1 MSSLF
6 TEIKSLFL
14 NTVQKRTSN
23 DSFTYKLTQLVD
35 QSLEFDSISINSLFT
50 IILTTFSHC
59 HYTIALP
66 FSNRSAIAR
75 TSMYFNMIIKTPK
88 EWVSNIETA
97 TRTTERTTE
106 RTEKIIEL
114 VFVFV
119 EIVKQIYFVNEKEAL
134 EVTVNRSI

>member
-35 QSLEFDSISINSLFT
+35 QSLEFDSVSISINSLFT

-59 HYTIALP
+59 HYTIALS

-75 TSMYFNMIIKTPK
+75 TSMYFNMIIKTSK

-97 TRTTERTTE
+97 TTERTTE
-106 RTEKIIEL
+106 RAEKIIEL

-119 EIVKQIYFVNEKEAL
+119 EIVKQIYFVNEKETL
-134 EVTVNRSI
+134 EITVNRQI